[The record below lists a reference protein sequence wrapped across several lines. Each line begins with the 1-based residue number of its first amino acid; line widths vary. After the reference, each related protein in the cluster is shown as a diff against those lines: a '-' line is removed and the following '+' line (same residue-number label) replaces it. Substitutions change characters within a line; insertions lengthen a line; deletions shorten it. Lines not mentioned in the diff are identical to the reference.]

1 MSILDNSLFLSGSS
15 LIVGTILGYW
25 LVRWKERNLR
35 AALAIKEQAILD
47 AAAREAETL
56 AREARVKCNEEIAK
70 VKEETIKSFRGRETQ
85 LLEAER
91 RLVER
96 EALINKQLE
105 NLVTQE
111 KSLRNQQYEWQ
122 TKSEALDA
130 VRCELAEIMKS
141 RREQLQGLARLSEG
155 EARGLLLKE
164 IELEALQDASKL
176 TRRIL
181 EEAKTRAEEKARRI
195 ISLAIQRYAG
205 EHTFES
211 TSATL
216 TLPDEELKGRI
227 IGREGRNIRA
237 FEAATGVTV
246 LIDDT
251 PNAVV
256 LSGFDPVR
264 REIARESMQRLLL
277 DGRIHPTRIE
287 EVVTKVS
294 AEMDDAILR
303 AGEEAVQQ
311 AGLPPVHVEIVKL
324 LGRLKFRHSFSQN
337 ILQHSV
343 EVAHLIGL
351 MAAEL
356 GLDVATA
363 KRAGLLH
370 DIGKAIN
377 HEVEGAH
384 ALIGADLIRR
394 FGESEEVVNAVASHH
409 DEVPHHGPLG
419 ILVGAADAISASRPG
434 ARSETMTTYIK
445 RVEDLERIGRSFPGV
460 EKCFAV
466 QAGRELRVM
475 VQPEQLTDEQAF
487 ALARNISRKIEEEL
501 QYPGQIRITV
511 VRETRC
517 VEYAK

>member
-1 MSILDNSLFLSGSS
+1 MSLFDYPSVIGITCFAGGSAAAYW
-15 LIVGTILGYW
+15 ILH
-25 LVRWKERNLR
+25 LKDRNLR
-35 AALAIKEQAILD
+35 AALAIKEQSILES
-47 AAAREAETL
+47 ARRQAETIAREGRL
-56 AREARVKCNEEIAK
+56 HSNEEALK
-70 VKEETIKSFRGRETQ
+70 LREQTEQSFIERRTR
-85 LLEAER
+85 LTEAEK

-96 EALINKQLE
+96 ETLINRQLE
-105 NLVTQE
+105 SMVQEEKGIREKEELLRKRTVDVEQVRQELNDLFQQQRKMLQSLAKLTEEEAKTQ
-111 KSLRNQQYEWQ
+111 
-122 TKSEALDA
+122 
-130 VRCELAEIMKS
+130 
-141 RREQLQGLARLSEG
+141 
-155 EARGLLLKE
+155 LLKE
-164 IELEALQDASKL
+164 IETEALQDASLL

-195 ISLAIQRYAG
+195 ISMAIQRYAG

-216 TLPDEELKGRI
+216 ALPDEELKGRI

-264 REIARESMQRLLL
+264 REVARESMQRLIL

-287 EVVTKVS
+287 EVVSKVS
-294 AEMDDAILR
+294 QEMDETIMR
-303 AGEEAVQQ
+303 AGEDAVQRT
-311 AGLPPVHVEIVKL
+311 GLPPMQPEIVKL
-324 LGRLKFRHSFSQN
+324 LGRLRYRHSFSQN
-337 ILQHSV
+337 ILDHSV
-343 EVAHLIGL
+343 EVSHLTGL

-356 GLDVATA
+356 GLDVTAA
-363 KRAGLLH
+363 KRGGLLH
-370 DIGKAIN
+370 DIGKAVS

-384 ALIGADLIRR
+384 ALVGADLLRR
-394 FGESEEVVNAVASHH
+394 HGESEEVVNAVASHH

-419 ILVGAADAISASRPG
+419 ILVSAADAMSASRPG

-445 RVEDLERIGRSFPGV
+445 RVEDLERLGLAFPGV
-460 EKCFAV
+460 EKCYAV

-475 VQPEQLTDEQAF
+475 VQPEKITDEQAF
-487 ALARNISRKIEEEL
+487 ALAKSISRKIEDEL

>member
-1 MSILDNSLFLSGSS
+1 MFLAGSA
-15 LIVGTILGYW
+15 LVVGAIIGYW
-25 LVRWKERNLR
+25 LVRWKERNVR
-35 AALAIKEQAILD
+35 AALAIKEQSILD
-47 AAAREAETL
+47 AAAREADTL
-56 AREARVKCNEEIAK
+56 AREARLKASEEIARLK
-70 VKEETIKSFRGRETQ
+70 QETEQSFSSRQCQ
-85 LLEAER
+85 LAEAER

-96 EALINKQLE
+96 ETLINRQLE
-105 NLVTQE
+105 HFVGEE
-111 KSLRNQQYEWQ
+111 KALRAQQTDWQ
-122 TKSEALDA
+122 KKSEALEA
-130 VRCELAEIMKS
+130 LRCELAEMMKQ
-141 RREQLQGLARLSEG
+141 RREELQTLARLSETD
-155 EARGLLLKE
+155 ARNQLLKE
-164 IELEALQDASKL
+164 VELEALQDASNL

-216 TLPDEELKGRI
+216 TLSDEELKGRI

-237 FEAATGVTV
+237 FENATGVTV

-287 EVVTKVS
+287 EIVAKVS
-294 AEMDDAILR
+294 AEMDDSIIK

-311 AGLPPVHVEIVKL
+311 AGLPPMHAEIVKL

-356 GLDVATA
+356 GLDVTTA

-377 HEVEGAH
+377 HQIEGAH

-394 FGESEEVVNAVASHH
+394 FGEPEEVVNAVASHH

-434 ARSETMTTYIK
+434 ARSETLTTYIK
-445 RVEDLERIGRSFPGV
+445 RVEDLEKIGCSFPGV
-460 EKCFAV
+460 ERCFAV

-487 ALARNISRKIEEEL
+487 ALARNISRKIEEQL
-501 QYPGQIRITV
+501 QYPGQIRVTV

>member
-1 MSILDNSLFLSGSS
+1 MNIFDNHLFLAGSA
-15 LIVGTILGYW
+15 LIVGTIIGYW
-25 LVRWKERNLR
+25 LVRWKERNVR
-35 AALAIKEQAILD
+35 AALAIKEQSILD

-56 AREARVKCNEEIAK
+56 AREARLKANEEVAK
-70 VKEETIKSFRGRETQ
+70 LKHETEQSFTARRCQ

-96 EALINKQLE
+96 ETLINKQLE
-105 NLVTQE
+105 HFVGEE
-111 KSLRNQQYEWQ
+111 KALRAQQVEWQ
-122 TKSEALDA
+122 RKAEALEAQRNELADLTKQRRGQLQNMAHLSEA
-130 VRCELAEIMKS
+130 
-141 RREQLQGLARLSEG
+141 
-155 EARGLLLKE
+155 EARSQLLKE
-164 IELEALQDASKL
+164 VELEALQDASTL

-237 FEAATGVTV
+237 FENATGVTV

-264 REIARESMQRLLL
+264 REIAREAMQRLLL

-287 EVVTKVS
+287 EVVGKVS
-294 AEMDDAILR
+294 AEIDDAIMR
-303 AGEEAVQQ
+303 AGEDAVQQ
-311 AGLPPVHVEIVKL
+311 AGLAPMHVEIVKL

-343 EVAHLIGL
+343 EVSHIIGL

-356 GLDVATA
+356 GLDVSTA

-445 RVEDLERIGRSFPGV
+445 RVEDLERIGCSFPGV
-460 EKCFAV
+460 ERCFAV

-475 VQPEQLTDEQAF
+475 VQPEQLSDDQAF
-487 ALARNISRKIEEEL
+487 ALARSISRKIEEEL
-501 QYPGQIRITV
+501 QYPGQIRVTV

>member
-1 MSILDNSLFLSGSS
+1 MNIFDNSLFLAGSA
-15 LIVGTILGYW
+15 LIVGAIIGYW
-25 LVRWKERNLR
+25 LVRWKERNVR
-35 AALAIKEQAILD
+35 AALAIKEQSILD
-47 AAAREAETL
+47 TAAREAETL
-56 AREARVKCNEEIAK
+56 AREARLKANEEAARLK
-70 VKEETIKSFRGRETQ
+70 QETERSFSARQ
-85 LLEAER
+85 CQMIEAER

-96 EALINKQLE
+96 ETLINKQLE
-105 NLVTQE
+105 HFVGEE
-111 KSLRNQQYEWQ
+111 KALRAQQTEWQ
-122 TKSEALDA
+122 KKSEALDSL
-130 VRCELAEIMKS
+130 RCELAEATKQ
-141 RREQLQGLARLSEG
+141 RREQLQSVAHFSEA
-155 EARGLLLKE
+155 EARNHLLKE
-164 IELEALQDASKL
+164 VELEALQDASKL

-181 EEAKTRAEEKARRI
+181 DEAKTRAEEKARRI

-237 FEAATGVTV
+237 FENATGVTV

-287 EVVTKVS
+287 EVVAKVS
-294 AEMDDAILR
+294 AEMDDSIMR
-303 AGEEAVQQ
+303 AGEDAVQQ
-311 AGLPPVHVEIVKL
+311 AGLPPMHVEIVKL

-343 EVAHLIGL
+343 EVAHIIGL

-356 GLDVATA
+356 GLDVPTA

-394 FGESEEVVNAVASHH
+394 FGESEEVVNGVASHH

-445 RVEDLERIGRSFPGV
+445 RVEGLERIGCSFPGV
-460 EKCFAV
+460 ERCFAV

-475 VQPEQLTDEQAF
+475 VQPEQLNDEQAF
-487 ALARNISRKIEEEL
+487 ALARSISRKVEEEM
-501 QYPGQIRITV
+501 QYPGQIRVTV
-511 VRETRC
+511 IRETRC